1 MTQSLRSQRPRASRC
16 SLPPSLY
23 LKTQGR
29 WSSREA
35 GEGWGQGVRHAY
47 PAHPRWPSS
56 HPRPG
61 PRSLL
66 GEVPVYVH
74 VGLFNVADKGR
85 GRLAVRVQQD
95 GHGLFPV

>member
-1 MTQSLRSQRPRASRC
+1 M
-16 SLPPSLY
+16 LPP
-23 LKTQGR
+23 TQPVPEDPGQVEQQGGGGR
-29 WSSREA
+29 VGA
-35 GEGWGQGVRHAY
+35 GQGVRHAY

-61 PRSLL
+61 PSSLL

-74 VGLFNVADKGR
+74 VGLLNVADKGR